1 MVVISNKMWLLQI
14 VLQQDKRVKVGVNRD
29 KEGGQEVISITIIRE
44 GAKTR
49 EDISILSTKG
59 EEDILRQ

>member
-1 MVVISNKMWLLQI
+1 M
-14 VLQQDKRVKVGVNRD
+14 
-29 KEGGQEVISITIIRE
+29 ISITIIRE

-59 EEDILRQ
+59 EEDILR